1 MFADK
6 HAPDGGAAQQIFH
19 LSKILSP
26 DLVRTVMSFRGAER
40 AAEKAVDWLNLKF
53 NSPQIMIPRVY
64 QELNDIAPASP
75 MSEVPRI
82 AKGVLWKVE
91 SFLALMKCDET
102 SLPADVIQAIFRALY
117 LSTEEMKAILH
128 YLEAD
133 V

>member
-19 LSKILSP
+19 LSKILLP
-26 DLVRTVMSFRGAER
+26 YLVRTVMSFRGAER
-40 AAEKAVDWLNLKF
+40 AAEKAVDRLNLKF
-53 NSPQIMIPRVY
+53 NSPQLMIPRVY
-64 QELNDIAPASP
+64 QELKDIAPARP
-75 MSEVPRI
+75 TSEVPRT
-82 AKGVLWKVE
+82 AVGVLRKVE
-91 SFLALMKCDET
+91 SFLALMKCDEI

-117 LSTEEMKAILH
+117 LGTEEMKAILH